1 MSDSSGSQTGRP
13 AVLPAEQDGLRVA
26 LLTGAAGGIG
36 RATALELGGRG
47 YTLSLVDTNA
57 AGLAAL
63 AAELRPYGK
72 EPLILAGDLG
82 DLTFAERTVRE
93 TVGQFGRIDL
103 LINNAAWRELASMRR
118 ISLESWER
126 TIRVC
131 LTVPAFLARWGAESM
146 ERQGRGTIINVSSIR
161 AFQPDGIAAAYAVAK
176 GGLDALTYDLANLYG
191 RAGIRVVAISPGA
204 IETELSRDYST
215 GSGESLTADL
225 KRTSEDMIPLGRWGR
240 PEEIARMIALL
251 ASDDASYLTGTTI
264 VVDGGWTRNGTPQSL
279 KRKMSPDE
287 FR

>member
-1 MSDSSGSQTGRP
+1 MSEPSLSPAGGS
-13 AVLPAEQDGLRVA
+13 ASLPPDKDRLCVA

-36 RATALELGGRG
+36 RAAALELSRRG
-47 YTLSLVDTNA
+47 YALALVDTNS

-63 AAELRPYGK
+63 ADELRPCGR
-72 EPLILAGDLG
+72 EPLILSGDLG
-82 DLTFAERTVRE
+82 DMAFAESTIRE
-93 TVGQFGRIDL
+93 TVRRFGRLDL
-103 LINNAAWRELASMRR
+103 LVNNAAWRELASMRR
-118 ISLESWER
+118 ISLESWDK
-126 TIRVC
+126 TLRVC
-131 LTVPAFLARWGAESM
+131 LTVPAFLARWAAETM
-146 ERQGRGTIINVSSIR
+146 ERQGRGTIINISSIR

-191 RAGIRVVAISPGA
+191 RAGIRVLAISPGA

-215 GSGESLTADL
+215 DSGESLTADL

-251 ASDDASYLTGTTI
+251 AGDEASYLTGTTI

-279 KRKMSPDE
+279 KRKMSPDD

>member
-1 MSDSSGSQTGRP
+1 MSDSSGSQSS
-13 AVLPAEQDGLRVA
+13 LPAGLPAGQDSVRVA

-36 RATALELGGRG
+36 RATALELGRRG

-63 AAELRPYGK
+63 AAELRTSGK
-72 EPLILAGDLG
+72 EPLILAGDLA
-82 DLTFAERTVRE
+82 DLTFAEKTVRE
-93 TVGQFGRIDL
+93 TVRQFGRLDL
-103 LINNAAWRELASMRR
+103 LVNNAAWRELASMRR
-118 ISLESWER
+118 ISVESWER

-131 LTVPAFLARWGAESM
+131 LTVPAFLARWGAETM
-146 ERQGRGTIINVSSIR
+146 ERQGGGTIINISSIR

-191 RAGIRVVAISPGA
+191 RAGIRVLAISPGA

-215 GSGESLTADL
+215 RSGESLTADL
-225 KRTSEDMIPLGRWGR
+225 RRASEDMIPLGRWGR
-240 PEEIARMIALL
+240 PAEIARMIALL

-279 KRKMSPDE
+279 KHKMSPDD